1 MIPLLRNPDPA
12 QKELPMQPELF
23 VAGFFSWFVWVV
35 FSTIRRF
42 KIAKLQA
49 DVQTKLLEKVGSG
62 QELLAYAETDA
73 GKKLLAS
80 LRVETVS
87 PYGRII
93 GALQVAIVM
102 VSLGI
107 ALLILHG
114 RVSGAEQGFLVL
126 GTLITVVGVGFGMS
140 SAASYYLSKS
150 FGLING
156 SRV

>member
-1 MIPLLRNPDPA
+1 
-12 QKELPMQPELF
+12 MQPELF
-23 VAGFFSWFVWVV
+23 VAGFFSWFVWVA

-49 DVQTKLLEKVGSG
+49 DVQAKLLEKVGSG
-62 QELLAYAETDA
+62 QELLAYAQTDV
-73 GKKLLAS
+73 GKQLLAS
-80 LRVETVS
+80 LRVENVS

-102 VSLGI
+102 VSLGV
-107 ALLILHG
+107 ALLFLRG
-114 RVSGAEQGFLVL
+114 RVSGTEEGFLVI
-126 GTLITVVGVGFGMS
+126 GTLLTVVGVGFALS